1 MDNTAIIILLATF
14 FGMLIMGVQI
24 CYAMIGSAL
33 ITMSYL
39 GLSMNLL
46 ISTLIDG
53 VDGFT
58 FLAVPFFVL
67 AGEIMSQG
75 GIARR
80 LIIMANA
87 LVGWMRGGLA
97 QVNIVASTFFGG
109 ISGSALADTA
119 SLGSILI
126 PMMKDEGYDGEFST
140 AITMTSSV
148 QGLLIP
154 PSHNM
159 VIYSMAAGGV
169 SISALFMA
177 GLTPGLLLGA
187 ALMIYTYFI
196 SKKRNYP
203 KGDKFSLKR
212 LLKATA
218 DSILG
223 LGTVIVVVVCVMT
236 CWYTAKVSAAVACLW
251 ALIVSF
257 VFYREIKPSAIFNIL
272 GATVKTLASVLLLCA
287 AAGTFGFVISYLRI
301 PRLVADAFL
310 SFTTS
315 KYLILLLINVLIL
328 GLGMITGMSSIII
341 ITTPILLPVLQA
353 VGVSPIQYGA
363 ILILNCGIGLIT
375 PPVGGVLF
383 MGSSIS
389 GIKIERLIKETFPQ
403 LLVMIL
409 VLLLVTYIPAI
420 TMWPSMIGWLG

>member
-223 LGTVIVVVVCVMT
+223 LGTVIVVVVGVMT
-236 CWYTAKVSAAVACLW
+236 GWYTATEAAAVACLW

-301 PRLVADAFL
+301 PKLVADAFL

-315 KYLILLLINVLIL
+315 KYLILFLINVLIL

>member
-1 MDNTAIIILLATF
+1 MTHTAIVILLVAF
-14 FGMLIMGVQI
+14 FGMLVVGVPI
-24 CYAMIGSAL
+24 CYAMLASAV
-33 ITMSYL
+33 ITMKYL
-39 GLSMNLL
+39 GLSMTLL

-53 VDGFT
+53 IDGFT

-67 AGEIMSQG
+67 AGEIMGQG
-75 GIARR
+75 GIAKR
-80 LIIMANA
+80 LIALANA

-126 PMMKDEGYDGEFST
+126 PMMKEEGYDGEFST

-159 VIYSMAAGGV
+159 VIYSMAAGGI

-177 GLTPGLLLGA
+177 GLTPGLLLGL

-203 KGDKFSLKR
+203 KGDRFSVKTFLR
-212 LLKATA
+212 TSA
-218 DSILG
+218 DAIWG
-223 LGTVIVVVVCVMT
+223 LGTVIVVVVGVMT
-236 CWYTAKVSAAVACLW
+236 GWYTATEAAAVACLW

-257 VFYREIKPSAIFNIL
+257 VFYREIKLKAIFGIFS
-272 GATVKTLASVLLLCA
+272 AAVSSFASVLLLCA

-301 PRLVADAFL
+301 PKLVADMFL
-310 SFTTS
+310 TLTS
-315 KYLILLLINVLIL
+315 NKYVILLLVNLLVLV
-328 GLGMITGMSSIII
+328 LGMITGMSSIII
-341 ITTPILLPVLQA
+341 ITTPILLPVLTA

-389 GIKIERLIKETFPQ
+389 GIRIEPLIKETFPQ
-403 LLVMIL
+403 LLVMIV

-420 TMWPSMIGWLG
+420 TLWPQMIGWL

>member
-1 MDNTAIIILLATF
+1 MDNTAIIILLVSF
-14 FGMLIMGVQI
+14 FGMLFVGVQI

-33 ITMSYL
+33 LTMSYL

-58 FLAVPFFVL
+58 FLAVPFFIL
-67 AGEIMSQG
+67 AGEIMGQG
-75 GIARR
+75 GIAKR
-80 LIIMANA
+80 LVALANA
-87 LVGWMRGGLA
+87 AVGWMRGGLA
-97 QVNIVASTFFGG
+97 QANCVDSMFFGG

-119 SLGSILI
+119 SLGSIMI
-126 PMMKDEGYDGEFST
+126 PLMKEEGYDGEFAT

-177 GLTPGLLLGA
+177 GLTPGILLGV
-187 ALMIYTYFI
+187 ALMIYVYFI

-212 LLKATA
+212 LVNATSTA
-218 DSILG
+218 LWG
-223 LGTVIVVVVCVMT
+223 LGTVIVVVGGT
-236 CWYTAKVSAAVACLW
+236 LTGWYTATEAAAMACLW
-251 ALIVSF
+251 ALFVSF
-257 VFYREIKPSAIFNIL
+257 VIYREIKPRVMLDIL
-272 GATVKTLASVLLLCA
+272 SESIKTLSSVLLLCA

-301 PRLVADAFL
+301 PKLVADAFL
-310 SFTTS
+310 SLTTN
-315 KYLILLLINVLIL
+315 KYILLLLVNLLLL

-341 ITTPILLPVLQA
+341 ITTPILLPVLQS

-363 ILILNCGIGLIT
+363 ILILNCGIGLIS

-389 GIKIERLIKETFPQ
+389 GIKMEPLIKETFPQ
-403 LLVMIL
+403 LLVMIV
-409 VLLLVTYIPAI
+409 VLLLVTYVPAI

>member
-1 MDNTAIIILLATF
+1 MTNTAILILLVVF
-14 FGMLIMGVQI
+14 FGMLIFGVPI
-24 CYAMIGSAL
+24 CYAMLASAV

-53 VDGFT
+53 IDGFT

-67 AGEIMSQG
+67 AGEIMGQG
-75 GIARR
+75 GIAKR
-80 LIIMANA
+80 LIVLANA
-87 LVGWMRGGLA
+87 MVGWMRGGLV

-126 PMMKDEGYDGEFST
+126 PMMKEEGYDGEFST

-159 VIYSMAAGGV
+159 VIYSMAAGGL

-177 GLTPGLLLGA
+177 GLTPGLLLGL

-203 KGDKFSLKR
+203 KGEKFSVKR
-212 LLKATA
+212 FLHASSDA
-218 DSILG
+218 IWG
-223 LGTVIVVVVCVMT
+223 LGTVIVVVVGVLT
-236 CWYTAKVSAAVACLW
+236 GWYTATEAAAVACLW

-257 VFYREIKPSAIFNIL
+257 VFYREIKFKAIFGIFS
-272 GATVKTLASVLLLCA
+272 AAVKSFASVLLLCA

-301 PRLVADAFL
+301 PKLVADAFL
-310 SFTTS
+310 TLTAN
-315 KYLILLLINVLIL
+315 KYIILLLINLLIL
-328 GLGMITGMSSIII
+328 LLGMITGMSSIII
-341 ITTPILLPVLQA
+341 ITTPILLPVLSA

-403 LLVMIL
+403 LLVMIV
-409 VLLLVTYIPAI
+409 VLMLVTYIPAI
-420 TMWPSMIGWLG
+420 SLWPQMIGWLG

>member
-1 MDNTAIIILLATF
+1 MTHTAIVILLVAF
-14 FGMLIMGVQI
+14 FGMLVVGVPI
-24 CYAMIGSAL
+24 CYAMLASAV
-33 ITMSYL
+33 ITMKYL
-39 GLSMNLL
+39 GLSMTLL

-53 VDGFT
+53 IDGFT

-67 AGEIMSQG
+67 AGEIMGQG
-75 GIARR
+75 GIAKR
-80 LIIMANA
+80 LIALANA

-126 PMMKDEGYDGEFST
+126 PMMKEEGYDGEFST

-159 VIYSMAAGGV
+159 VIYSMAAGGI

-177 GLTPGLLLGA
+177 GLTPGLLLGL

-203 KGDKFSLKR
+203 KGDRFSVKTFLR
-212 LLKATA
+212 TSA
-218 DSILG
+218 DAIWG
-223 LGTVIVVVVCVMT
+223 LGTVIVVVVGVMT
-236 CWYTAKVSAAVACLW
+236 GWYTATEAAAVACLW

-257 VFYREIKPSAIFNIL
+257 VFYREIKLKAIFGIFS
-272 GATVKTLASVLLLCA
+272 AAVSSFASVLLLCA

-301 PRLVADAFL
+301 PKLVADMFL
-310 SFTTS
+310 TLTS
-315 KYLILLLINVLIL
+315 NKYVILLLVNFLIL
-328 GLGMITGMSSIII
+328 VLGMITGMSSIII
-341 ITTPILLPVLQA
+341 ITTPILLPVLTA

-389 GIKIERLIKETFPQ
+389 GIRIEPLIKETFPQ
-403 LLVMIL
+403 LLVMIV

-420 TMWPSMIGWLG
+420 TLWPQMIGWL

>member
-1 MDNTAIIILLATF
+1 MTHTAIVILLVAF
-14 FGMLIMGVQI
+14 FGMLVVGVPI
-24 CYAMIGSAL
+24 CYAMLASAV
-33 ITMSYL
+33 ITMKYL
-39 GLSMNLL
+39 GLSMTLL

-53 VDGFT
+53 IDGFT

-67 AGEIMSQG
+67 AGEIMGQG
-75 GIARR
+75 GIAKR
-80 LIIMANA
+80 LIALANA

-126 PMMKDEGYDGEFST
+126 PMMKEEGYDGEFST

-159 VIYSMAAGGV
+159 VIYSMAAGGI

-177 GLTPGLLLGA
+177 GLTPGLLLGL

-203 KGDKFSLKR
+203 KGDRFSV
-212 LLKATA
+212 KAFLRTSA
-218 DSILG
+218 DAIWG
-223 LGTVIVVVVCVMT
+223 LGTVIVVVVGVMT
-236 CWYTAKVSAAVACLW
+236 GWYTATEAAAVACLW

-257 VFYREIKPSAIFNIL
+257 VFYREIKLKAIFGIFS
-272 GATVKTLASVLLLCA
+272 AAVSSFASVLLLCA

-301 PRLVADAFL
+301 PKLVADMFL
-310 SFTTS
+310 TLTS
-315 KYLILLLINVLIL
+315 NKYVILLLVNLLVLV
-328 GLGMITGMSSIII
+328 LGMITGMSSIII
-341 ITTPILLPVLQA
+341 ITTPILLPVLTA

-389 GIKIERLIKETFPQ
+389 GIRIEPLIKETFPQ
-403 LLVMIL
+403 LLVMIV

-420 TMWPSMIGWLG
+420 TLWPQMIGWL

>member
-223 LGTVIVVVVCVMT
+223 LGTVIVVVVGVMT
-236 CWYTAKVSAAVACLW
+236 GWYTATEAAAVACLW

-301 PRLVADAFL
+301 PKLVADAFL

-420 TMWPSMIGWLG
+420 TMWPSLIGWLG

>member
-203 KGDKFSLKR
+203 KGNKFSLKR

-223 LGTVIVVVVCVMT
+223 LGTVIVVVVGVMT
-236 CWYTAKVSAAVACLW
+236 GWYTATEAAAVACLW

-301 PRLVADAFL
+301 PKLVADAFL

-315 KYLILLLINVLIL
+315 KYLILFLINVLIL